1 MSRHRDNTN
10 NNQQMKT
17 LSNFTCSISKLLL
30 SMLRFDICDDE
41 STSINPPLSLYEFDT
56 S

>member
-10 NNQQMKT
+10 NNQQMKS

-30 SMLRFDICDDE
+30 LMLHFDICDDE
-41 STSINPPLSLYEFDT
+41 LTSINPPLSLYEFEY